1 MSGPNETGAGLT
13 KRPMALCTV
22 SEAVRW
28 VKESLERDPR
38 LADLWVTGEVS
49 NFRKAASGH
58 NYFTLKDGQG
68 QLQSVV
74 FRTGRGGNLLAEGL
88 QVSIHGRISFYEL
101 RGVVQLVGD
110 LVMPAGAGALALALE
125 ELRLKLEQQGLFDQ
139 SRKRPLPAYPKV
151 VGLVTSPAGAVL
163 HDICNVMGR
172 RWPLAEALLAPTAVQ
187 GESAAPGI
195 VAALESLNREGRSD
209 LIILA
214 RGGGSLEELWPFN
227 EETVARA
234 IYASRIPV
242 ISAIG
247 HETDFTI
254 ADDVADLR
262 APTPS
267 AAAELA
273 VPDVRN
279 IVSNLEDRAYDMTRA
294 VLGAVGYRRRNVAS
308 LVHRV
313 HAREPD
319 TRTLRESLARLES
332 RVNGSIRSVTS
343 LSRMGVDG
351 LEKRLRSLDPR
362 SVLNR
367 GYAIVQRDSDGRVVS
382 KTADASAGD
391 GLHVTVS
398 DGRFPATVG
407 KQAFK
412 PRAKKRHARAGA
424 PLL

>member
-1 MSGPNETGAGLT
+1 MSAPRDTDTAPPGQAVGLY
-13 KRPMALCTV
+13 TV
-22 SEAVRW
+22 SEAVQC
-28 VKESLERDPR
+28 VKEALERDPR

-58 NYFTLKDGQG
+58 NYFTLKDAQG

-74 FRTGRGGNLLAEGL
+74 FRTGRGGDLLAEGL
-88 QVSIHGRISFYEL
+88 QVSIHGRISFYEA
-101 RGVVQLVGD
+101 RSVVQLVGD

-125 ELRLKLEQQGLFDQ
+125 ELRLKLEQQGLFDP

-151 VGLVTSPAGAVL
+151 IGLVTSPAGAVL
-163 HDICNVMGR
+163 HDICNVIGR

-195 VAALESLNREGRSD
+195 ISALESLNRDARSD

-227 EETVARA
+227 EESVARA

-254 ADDVADLR
+254 ADDVADVR

-267 AAAELA
+267 VAAELA
-273 VPDVRN
+273 VPDVRIIAAN
-279 IVSNLEDRAYDMTRA
+279 VEQRALRMTRS
-294 VLGAVGYRRRNVAS
+294 VLGAVAYRRQNITS

-313 HAREPD
+313 YAREPD
-319 TRTLRESLARLES
+319 TRSLRESLYRLETRIDVS
-332 RVNGSIRSVTS
+332 ARSLTS
-343 LSRMGVDG
+343 LNRVAVDG
-351 LEKRLRSLDPR
+351 LEKQLRSLDPR
-362 SVLNR
+362 GVLGR
-367 GYAIVQRDSDGRVVS
+367 GYSIVQRDSDGRVVS
-382 KTADASAGD
+382 KTADARSGEA
-391 GLHVTVS
+391 LQVTVS
-398 DGRFPATVG
+398 DGQFPATAGRKAV
-407 KQAFK
+407 KQ
-412 PRAKKRHARAGA
+412 RVKKGAARAGA
-424 PLL
+424 PLF